1 MSEESPTGWFAR
13 LRQGLAK
20 SSSKISEGVTSIFT
34 KKKLDA
40 AALDELEELLIA
52 ADLGLEAASSIRESI
67 AKGRFE
73 KEISEEEIREALAE
87 EIATMLAPFAKPWQ
101 PEGTPH
107 VAMIVGVNGNG
118 KTTTVGKL
126 ANRLSKEGKKV
137 VICAADT
144 FRAAAVEQLAI
155 WAQRAGCTL
164 IRGDDKADP
173 ASVAYKAL
181 EEARAQGADVLL
193 LDTAGRLQNQK
204 NLMEEL
210 AKIIRVLRKLD
221 PSAPHSV
228 LQVLDAT
235 TGQNAHSQVA
245 SFKEMVEV
253 TGLIVTKLDGTA
265 KAGVVVALAKKFGL
279 PVHAI
284 GVGEGVEDLRAFE
297 ARDFARNLVGLERAG
312 AIA

>member
-1 MSEESPTGWFAR
+1 MTEEAPVGWLAR
-13 LRQGLAK
+13 LRQGLSK
-20 SSSKISEGVTSIFT
+20 SSSRISEGVTAIFT

-40 AALDELEELLIA
+40 ETLDELEELLIA
-52 ADLGLEAASSIRESI
+52 ADLGLEASAAVRE
-67 AKGRFE
+67 AVARGRFD
-73 KEISEEEIREALAE
+73 KEIAPEEIREALAQ
-87 EIATMLAPFAKPWQ
+87 EIAAMLAPSATSWQ
-101 PEGTPH
+101 PEGAPH

-126 ANRLSKEGKKV
+126 ANRLSREGKKV

-155 WAQRAGCTL
+155 WAGRAGCTL

-181 EEARAQGADVLL
+181 EEARVQGADVLL

-245 SFKEMVEV
+245 AFKEMVDV

-284 GVGEGVEDLRAFE
+284 GVGEGVEDLRAFD
-297 ARDFARNLVGLERAG
+297 AHDFARNLVGLERTG